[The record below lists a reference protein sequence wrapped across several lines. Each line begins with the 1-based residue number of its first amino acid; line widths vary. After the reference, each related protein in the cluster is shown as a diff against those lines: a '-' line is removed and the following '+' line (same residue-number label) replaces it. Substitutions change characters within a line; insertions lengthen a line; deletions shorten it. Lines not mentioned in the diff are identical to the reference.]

1 MQRGKLLKSHDNEL
15 LKLLDDAINSEEL
28 DHEVIQD
35 ILKQSRKRIKRFDT
49 IVKQAD
55 KQLSEQVHRLED
67 EFELRIDHERILAQQ
82 AKHAAMGEMMDA
94 IAHQWKQPLN
104 TISMLTDILVSEYS
118 DGEVDEAYLE
128 EYRVTLWK
136 QLDHLLSTLDEFR
149 SFFRPNKEKEVFNLV
164 KSIDSI
170 LLLIRDEFMGKAITF
185 KVDGDDSIELYGVEN
200 EFKHIVLNILNNAKD
215 AFIENEIKPRIIKIS
230 FYQKEGN
237 NIMKICDNA
246 GGIPNTVIDN
256 IFKANVTTKAEG
268 KGTGIGLYMSSQ
280 IAEKMDAR
288 LEVHNKEEGACFTL
302 TVSESKEELK

>member
-35 ILKQSRKRIKRFDT
+35 ILKQSRKRIKRFNT

-104 TISMLTDILVSEYS
+104 AISMLTDILVSEYS

-200 EFKHIVLNILNNAKD
+200 EFKHIILNILNNAKD
-215 AFIENEIKPRIIKIS
+215 AFIENETTFRMIDIFFHK
-230 FYQKEGN
+230 KEEN
-237 NIMKICDNA
+237 SIMEICDNA
-246 GGIPNTVIDN
+246 GGIPKSVIQD

-268 KGTGIGLYMSSQ
+268 KGTGIGLYMSAQ
-280 IAEKMDAR
+280 IAEKMAASLTVANIDG
-288 LEVHNKEEGACFTL
+288 GACFSFASPIIEGETI
-302 TVSESKEELK
+302 